1 MSEVV
6 LAKSLHAMYKQKEL
20 FKNKVTKTAQPQN
33 SENPILIDLSELQES
48 QFHDHLDELFS
59 PQPSCDSF
67 FIVILKFRKLS
78 FFLRFP
84 YLRISLKKSLNFQ
97 HIPENFYNRE
107 FAM

>member
-48 QFHDHLDELFS
+48 
-59 PQPSCDSF
+59 
-67 FIVILKFRKLS
+67 
-78 FFLRFP
+78 
-84 YLRISLKKSLNFQ
+84 
-97 HIPENFYNRE
+97 
-107 FAM
+107 